1 MTDDFEQSLGM
12 AKTLCVSEHFAEADS
27 VLASVVPEPM
37 PIPPRRVAEALEYRL
52 LCLNHLANW
61 DAILD
66 LSARWLS
73 VIPSD
78 STQYRLRIRLHSNR
92 GMALS
97 YTGAVQDGEDHIR
110 AAIHLSVWNLGDRK
124 EELRCRRQLT
134 LLFKNQG
141 RWKQASF
148 EGDRGLEVADAIGDE
163 VEGGALRIVLAT
175 LLMKSGNVG
184 DVLFLL
190 DKAEASLASSG
201 KLNWVSLAHLLRA
214 KYLRMTGHPAKALD
228 LLESVLPSTR
238 EKQYARE
245 EAICLEYMGDCLLAK
260 REYKAALDRYNSA
273 LDIANATAPR
283 GDLIP
288 ELGHRIGECL
298 VHLGDPNGAIL
309 SCERGL
315 KVARDLHDRYEE
327 CATHRVLAM
336 AHRGAG
342 NPTKALRLATE
353 GVTLGRSYEVPYELA
368 RTLTWSGET
377 RMQSKG
383 RDDQMMGRLQLWEA
397 RAIFDRIGL
406 ENEARA
412 LDRIL
417 GFEEETVSEIA
428 TQEAGLGAISELAG
442 LDRGALRFGIVT
454 ASEEVSQAV
463 ATIQSVAPSRIP
475 VLVTGPSGVGKELLA
490 RALHQMSDRRK
501 QPFIAVNCGA
511 LAPGILESELFGH
524 ERGAFTGAV
533 STREGLFLAANH
545 GTLFLDEIGELSL
558 AAQATLLRVLENG
571 ELRPMGGDE
580 VRTIDVRIVAATNAD
595 LETRVE
601 RGTFRRDLY
610 YRLEGVAVRI
620 PALAER
626 EEDIRCLFRYFFAQA
641 TAAAGKRVGIAD
653 DVEPKLCA
661 YAWPGNVR
669 ELKNEIGRA
678 VAMAETGSVLG
689 RDAFLPKLKAKTP
702 VALRQARERIG
713 AEADERQRILEALRA
728 HQGNKADAA
737 RSLGG
742 MKRTTLLYRME
753 RLGIQPEEY
762 EVNEA

>member
-1 MTDDFEQSLGM
+1 MTNDTLSTAADLVRNGEFETSLTLLDFALQRDSSLSLSDTFVACRIG
-12 AKTLCVSEHFAEADS
+12 ALVGLS
-27 VLASVVPEPM
+27 
-37 PIPPRRVAEALEYRL
+37 RWAEALAVGTDYLDQCQELASTEPLGRIHRL
-52 LCLNHLANW
+52 IGIAALRSGQVARCEAHL
-61 DAILD
+61 
-66 LSARWLS
+66 
-73 VIPSD
+73 
-78 STQYRLRIRLHSNR
+78 
-92 GMALS
+92 
-97 YTGAVQDGEDHIR
+97 R
-110 AAIHLSVWNLGDRK
+110 AAIHILTWD
-124 EELRCRRQLT
+124 LRLPTEALKCRRALGVM
-134 LLFKNQG
+134 FSNAG
-141 RWKQASF
+141 MWKTARF
-148 EGDRGLEVADAIGDE
+148 ELENAIEVADRGQVTRESI
-163 VEGGALRIVLAT
+163 ALRINLAVVQ
-175 LLMKSGNVG
+175 LKAGQISSIDGILA
-184 DVLFLL
+184 
-190 DKAEASLASSG
+190 KAEDLAG
-201 KLNWVSLAHLLRA
+201 KNGHGKRLILTHLLRA
-214 KYLRMTGHPAKALD
+214 KYLRMTGHPAKALE
-228 LLESVLPSTR
+228 LLEPILATTR
-238 EKQYARE
+238 EALYARE
-245 EAICLEYMGDCLLAK
+245 EAICLEYMGDCHLAK
-260 REYKAALDRYNSA
+260 RDHKPALDRYNSA
-273 LDIANATAPR
+273 LEIANATAPK
-283 GDLIP
+283 GDIIP

-327 CATHRVLAM
+327 CATHRVMAM
-336 AHRGAG
+336 AHRAAG

-353 GVTLGRSYEVPYELA
+353 GITLGRSYEIPYELA
-368 RTLTWSGET
+368 RTLAWSGET

-417 GFEEETVSEIA
+417 GFEEETVSETA
-428 TQEAGLGAISELAG
+428 PHEAGLGAISDLTG

-454 ASEEVSQAV
+454 SSEEVSQAV

-533 STREGLFLAANH
+533 STREGLFLAANR

-558 AAQATLLRVLENG
+558 AAQVTLLRVLENG

-595 LETRVE
+595 LDARVE
-601 RGTFRRDLY
+601 RGSFRRDLY

-620 PALAER
+620 PPLAER

-641 TAAAGKRVGIAD
+641 TAAAGKRVGIGD
-653 DVEPKLCA
+653 DVEAKLCA

-689 RDAFLPKLKAKTP
+689 RDAFLPKLKAKTA

-713 AEADERQRILEALRA
+713 AEVEERHLILDALRA
-728 HQGNKADAA
+728 HQGNKAEAA

-753 RLGIQPEEY
+753 RLGILPEEY